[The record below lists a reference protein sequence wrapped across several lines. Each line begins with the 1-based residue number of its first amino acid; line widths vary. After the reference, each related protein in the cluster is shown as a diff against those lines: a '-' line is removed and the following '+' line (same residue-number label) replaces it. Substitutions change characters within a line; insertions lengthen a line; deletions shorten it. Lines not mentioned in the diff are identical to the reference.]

1 MDIIF
6 QKLTFLKTFV
16 EIILIF
22 SYLIVLHED
31 FLLNLVNRLGCCL
44 KMMKFSFQEEFL
56 LDFLQLLIILITLGK
71 VLDLLVKNF
80 LNNYFKE

>member
-44 KMMKFSFQEEFL
+44 KMMKFSFQAEFL
-56 LDFLQLLIILITLGK
+56 IDFLQLLIILITLDK